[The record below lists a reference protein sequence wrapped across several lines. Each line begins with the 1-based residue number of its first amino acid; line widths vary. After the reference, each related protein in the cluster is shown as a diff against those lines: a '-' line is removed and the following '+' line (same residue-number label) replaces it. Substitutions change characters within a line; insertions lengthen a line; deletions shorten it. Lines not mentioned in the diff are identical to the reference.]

1 MRHETSGAALL
12 QAARET
18 LIGEVLPG
26 LGGPQRYAALMVANA
41 LKMVERELVVNSRLR
56 AADLAVQAFA
66 GPVDNSAESVTALC
80 RAIRLGRHD
89 RDLPLYEALY
99 ARAIEAVAIT
109 RPEALTSAEA
119 GRGS

>member
-1 MRHETSGAALL
+1 MRHETGGADLL
-12 QAARET
+12 QAAREA

-41 LKMVERELVVNSRLR
+41 LKMVERELAVNGRLR

-66 GPVDNSAESVTALC
+66 ESAGASVEPGAALC
-80 RAIRLGRHD
+80 KAIRTGRHD
-89 RDLPLYEALY
+89 GDLPLYQALY

-109 RPEALTSAEA
+109 RPEALTPAEVGQA
-119 GRGS
+119 S